1 MKITKL
7 ETMRLP
13 EFPLSCF
20 LFVHTDA
27 GLVGL
32 GESTNL
38 AGSIEGAVHD
48 FLAPSVLGKD
58 PTRIEQIW
66 NQLYERANYQGC
78 AGAEL
83 RALSA
88 LDIALWDI
96 FGKSAG

>member
-7 ETMRLP
+7 ETLRLP

-83 RALSA
+83 RIY
-88 LDIALWDI
+88 DPTI
-96 FGKSAG
+96 FGGDHAITDL